1 MPEVCLLF
9 SKEVLATDE
18 NLLHFRARLVAIRFP
33 SGCPYHPALHTN
45 HTADDIITSLMG
57 VYPERHGQAVSNS
70 FNYFNPN
77 SSDGLGSTFA
87 TSFTYWTDVVD
98 PSTPSADATFSLLT
112 PEGKNAPAPWVPFT
126 RAGCNVGTVYV
137 MMSSAVWAISG
148 VWWFVRSV
156 PLFFRKFSR

>member
-1 MPEVCLLF
+1 M
-9 SKEVLATDE
+9 
-18 NLLHFRARLVAIRFP
+18 
-33 SGCPYHPALHTN
+33 
-45 HTADDIITSLMG
+45 
-57 VYPERHGQAVSNS
+57 YPERHGQAVSNS

-156 PLFFRKFSR
+156 PLFFRKLSR